1 MAKEDFEQLEQ
12 KLKFGS
18 SNERLQAILAMGKL
32 TDETERVGAL
42 MVLWPIAKGEET
54 KDVLEQTSALLSILQ
69 LNEGGFVQRTL
80 PEVYEIVR
88 DKWLE
93 LIREAAQDTKILP
106 VWESSA
112 IDALALAENDEG
124 VTEGLIEAVR
134 CARDESRVLVEHC
147 LRAIGALGHESGREM
162 LEYWQSKGNVSAQ
175 AALEAFGEPME
186 AIKEREKAIEAER
199 KAEREIDGE
208 KEKLMHAQALD
219 TISELCYSAPGIA
232 LAMIESMIRKKPT
245 LAAEPVLKFL
255 KAKVCGSIGLFQLIP
270 PGVDPSPFGEDR
282 LRNIVGITDQHLD
295 LLEKGLWEIREIEEA
310 DPHALENVLKNYP
323 EDQGLVDGLAM
334 AVERCRPGRVQ
345 EILGKTKLWYFGKRV
360 GGAPYPRAPTRE
372 QAQPFSHIFFQ
383 ANSIVRSALTVD
395 HGTDEIGREYV
406 ACILYERSFEDLV
419 LKRLLKKHRR
429 LEW

>member
-186 AIKEREKAIEAER
+186 AIKDREKAIKAGR
-199 KAEREIDGE
+199 KAKREEEE
-208 KEKLMHAQALD
+208 KEKLEEDKCFIATAAYGSAAAPDVVILRELRDLRLKQTQVGCLMIRAYERWSPALAQAIVRHPFAGRTVRWL
-219 TISELCYSAPGIA
+219 IVAPAAWIA
-232 LAMIESMIRKKPT
+232 QRLLS
-245 LAAEPVLKFL
+245 
-255 KAKVCGSIGLFQLIP
+255 S
-270 PGVDPSPFGEDR
+270 SDR
-282 LRNIVGITDQHLD
+282 
-295 LLEKGLWEIREIEEA
+295 REI
-310 DPHALENVLKNYP
+310 
-323 EDQGLVDGLAM
+323 QGG
-334 AVERCRPGRVQ
+334 
-345 EILGKTKLWYFGKRV
+345 
-360 GGAPYPRAPTRE
+360 
-372 QAQPFSHIFFQ
+372 
-383 ANSIVRSALTVD
+383 N
-395 HGTDEIGREYV
+395 HG
-406 ACILYERSFEDLV
+406 
-419 LKRLLKKHRR
+419 
-429 LEW
+429 